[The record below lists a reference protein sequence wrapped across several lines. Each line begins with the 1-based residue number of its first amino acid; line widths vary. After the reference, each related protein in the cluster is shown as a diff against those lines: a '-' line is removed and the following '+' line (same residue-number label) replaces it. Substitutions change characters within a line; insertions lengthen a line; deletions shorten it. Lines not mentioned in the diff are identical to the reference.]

1 MNLRDWLRQERLA
14 GRLSA
19 LQLGEREANPGVG
32 PQARNLPYAPTA
44 RTRRSGVPPVT
55 VGVPPIGETIAVQRG
70 QQWLDETGTA
80 FSFTGF
86 HPVLVGAGFDDAQFP
101 LQEFVIPVTAY
112 YRLDVKF
119 RWQDYVGPTRVEV
132 VLNGQV
138 AHSESVPWADR
149 FMGTFD
155 CGVLRANDTVQV
167 RGRPRA

>member
-1 MNLRDWLRQERLA
+1 MSESRRPIDIAESLRA
-14 GRLSA
+14 
-19 LQLGEREANPGVG
+19 
-32 PQARNLPYAPTA
+32 
-44 RTRRSGVPPVT
+44 TRRSRGDGTLEGRARIATPWEGKGRGMP
-55 VGVPPIGETIAVQRG
+55 GALISGDAPIGETIAVQRG
-70 QQWLDETGTA
+70 QQWLDETGTP

-86 HPVLVGAGFDDAQFP
+86 HPVLVGAGFDDVQLP

-112 YRLDVKF
+112 WRLDVKF

-155 CGVLRANDTVQV
+155 CGVLLVGDTVQV